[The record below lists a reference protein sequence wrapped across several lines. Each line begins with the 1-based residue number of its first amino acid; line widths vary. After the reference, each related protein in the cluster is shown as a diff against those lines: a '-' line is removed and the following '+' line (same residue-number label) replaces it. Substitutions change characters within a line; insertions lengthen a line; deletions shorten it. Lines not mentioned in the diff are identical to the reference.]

1 MCKSVLRT
9 RAIPSVCVLE
19 ESELEVVL
27 MQRTARTLLSSIILD
42 SILFTEFN
50 SPILI
55 TLKAPDQ

>member
-27 MQRTARTLLSSIILD
+27 MQQHSPYLTQFDYLD
-42 SILFTEFN
+42 SILFVEFN

-55 TLKAPDQ
+55 TLKASDQ